1 MSRSMENVVKFHNVA
16 NKCPCGGI
24 GIHDSLRNYL
34 LQVRLLSGTPSVNV
48 MVSVAKWETQ

>member
-1 MSRSMENVVKFHNVA
+1 MENVVKFHNVA